1 MISSNCSACD
11 LLFQRAFTQILTLT
25 NILGRSFDHAN
36 LATIQLHLMGKLWIV
51 LKPPKG
57 NLPWHGWEGG
67 LTLTFYKLELE
78 ASMLYRLLDF
88 SKRWNE
94 VGPCSTQLGSRLAQ
108 ASYRFDQARAR
119 LAMYKNFF
127 RACLFLVFCS
137 GKQRCF
143 HPSRKK
149 LEKSTFGWYRGK

>member
-1 MISSNCSACD
+1 MIRSNCSACG
-11 LLFQRAFTQILTLT
+11 LLFQRAFTQILTLMS
-25 NILGRSFDHAN
+25 IVGLSFDHAN
-36 LATIQLHLMGKLWIV
+36 LAPIQLHLMGKLWIV

-57 NLPWHGWEGG
+57 NLPWHGWEEG

-78 ASMLYRLLDF
+78 QSMLYRLLDF

-94 VGPCSTQLGSRLAQ
+94 IGPCSTQLGSRLAQ
-108 ASYRFDQARAR
+108 TSYRFDQARAR

-127 RACLFLVFCS
+127 RACFLFGFQ

-143 HPSRKK
+143 HPSSKK